1 MKRLLLILFL
11 IAVTFSPAQTPNA
24 IPSRPRIGLAL
35 SGGGA
40 RGFAHI
46 GILKTIDSLGLPVD
60 YIAGTSMGGLIG
72 ALYAIGYSGAELER
86 IALETNWNQLFSD
99 QLPRNILP
107 YPEKKE
113 TDKYQLVLGLKNR
126 EIQLPSGLI
135 RGQKI
140 TQMLS
145 RLTYAFQN
153 VKDFD
158 RLPIPFRCVAIDL
171 ISSRKVVLSK
181 GSLSKAMRATMSLP
195 TIFYPV
201 SWGDSLLID
210 GGMMDNLPVDV
221 VREMG
226 ANIVIAV
233 NVGEPQKSKEELNNI
248 IDIVGQIFS
257 LANTEAQEWALANA
271 DLVLTPPL
279 GSMTGA
285 DFDKA
290 DIRRAIR
297 RGHRVAADSLAAL
310 LEIRHITD
318 PTHIHSADRAVVD
331 STRLYGVQ
339 IAGNTTLPF
348 ALIDSLL
355 GLRPG
360 MLFNADTLKAHM
372 YTLRR
377 SGLFKT
383 IKGSVQAVDSLHYK
397 ALITVTETQKPHI
410 ARVTISGQKIL
421 SFRFIYNLI
430 GIHPGTVFDPELID
444 RRITQLYSLGY
455 FETIYYDIK
464 PLSENRITIH
474 FHVSEKPR
482 RELRVGIKYDDLY
495 NLTMAIGVQGTNV
508 LIPGLRMENEL
519 LFPEYLA
526 ARFKVFYPSRSLTFP
541 IYPFV
546 HLGYRDIPIDI
557 YDNRA
562 HLVAR
567 YPYRSADWAVGI
579 GVQAG
584 SFINAELELNFE
596 YMDIEPEVA
605 LPDPVLFPSWK
616 NRLRTLRFSN
626 IIDQR
631 DNTLIPR
638 RGYLLSAKYEG
649 SFVQLLSSDRY
660 YKFNIIFENYLSL
673 TARHTVRFY
682 GFYGQASQDIP
693 VYKNFYLG
701 GPKNFVGLEYFQLT
715 GQKIGI
721 VRLDWRYRFSER
733 WYGTLIANS
742 AYDERRQNERIVG
755 GTFRWM
761 HALGA
766 ALTLDT
772 PFGPF
777 EVTYAYNFNSF
788 YANKNNE
795 SYLYFRAGYN
805 F

>member
-1 MKRLLLILFL
+1 MKRFILLFSLIV
-11 IAVTFSPAQTPNA
+11 VTALPAQSYDA

-46 GILKTIDSLGLPVD
+46 GVLKTIDSLGIPID

-72 ALYAIGYSGAELER
+72 ALYAIGYSGVELER
-86 IALETNWNQLFSD
+86 IALETNWDQLFSD
-99 QLPRNILP
+99 RLPRNILP

-126 EIQLPSGLI
+126 KIQLPSGLI

-145 RLTYAFQN
+145 RLTYAYQN
-153 VKDFD
+153 VKSFD
-158 RLPIPFRCVAIDL
+158 DLPIPFRCVAIDL

-181 GSLSKAMRATMSLP
+181 GSLAKAMRSTMSLP

-201 SWGDSLLID
+201 VWGDSLLID

-221 VREMG
+221 VRDMG

-248 IDIVGQIFS
+248 LDIVGQIFS
-257 LANTEAQEWALANA
+257 LANIEAQEWALGNA

-279 GSMTGA
+279 GNMTGA
-285 DFDKA
+285 DFGIA
-290 DIRRAIR
+290 DIRRSIG
-297 RGHRVAADSLAAL
+297 RGHRVATDSIAAL

-318 PTHIHSADRAVVD
+318 PTHIHSENKVFID
-331 STRLYGVQ
+331 STRLHGIQ

-348 ALIDSLL
+348 GLIDSLL
-355 GLRPG
+355 DLRPG
-360 MLFNADTLKAHM
+360 MLFNSDTLKAHV
-372 YTLRR
+372 YKLRR
-377 SGLFKT
+377 TGLFRSIKT
-383 IKGSVQAVDSLHYK
+383 TVQAVDSLHYK
-397 ALITVTETQKPHI
+397 AIITVTETQKPDI
-410 ARVTISGQKIL
+410 ARVTISGQEKL
-421 SFRFIYNLI
+421 SFGFIYNLL

-455 FETIYYDIK
+455 FETIYYDIE
-464 PLSENRITIH
+464 PLSENRIAVH
-474 FHVSEKPR
+474 FHVAEKPR

-495 NLTMAIGVQGTNV
+495 NLTMAISIQGTNV
-508 LIPGLRMENEL
+508 IIPGLRMENEL
-519 LFPEYLA
+519 LFPEYLS

-541 IYPFV
+541 IYPFF
-546 HLGYRDIPIDI
+546 HIGYRDIPIDI

-605 LPDPVLFPSWK
+605 IPDPVLFPSWK
-616 NRLRTLRFSN
+616 NRLRTIRFSN
-626 IIDQR
+626 VIDQR
-631 DNTLIPR
+631 DNTLIPVE
-638 RGYLLSAKYEG
+638 GFLLSAKYEG
-649 SFVQLLSSDRY
+649 SFLQLISSDRY
-660 YKFNIIFENYLSL
+660 YKLRIILENYLPLSPRNNL
-673 TARHTVRFY
+673 RFY
-682 GFYGQASQDIP
+682 GFYGQASRDIP
-693 VYKNFYLG
+693 IYKNFYLG
-701 GPKNFVGLEYFQLT
+701 GPRDFVGLDYFQLT

-721 VRLDWRYRFSER
+721 TRLDWRYRFNDR
-733 WYGTLIANS
+733 WYGKLIANS
-742 AYDERRQNERIVG
+742 AYVELRQNERIVS

-766 ALTLDT
+766 SLTMDT

-777 EVTYAYNFNSF
+777 ELIYAYNFNSF
-788 YANKNNE
+788 YRNENNK
-795 SYLYFRAGYN
+795 SFLYFQAGYR

>member
-1 MKRLLLILFL
+1 MKRFLLIFFLLL
-11 IAVTFSPAQTPNA
+11 VTALPAQISNS

-46 GILKTIDSLGLPVD
+46 GVLKTIDSLGIPID

-72 ALYAIGYSGAELER
+72 ALYAIGYSGVELER
-86 IALETNWNQLFSD
+86 IALETDWDQLFSD

-113 TDKYQLVLGLKNR
+113 TDKYQLILGLKNS

-145 RLTYAFQN
+145 RLTYAYQN
-153 VKDFD
+153 VNSFD
-158 RLPIPFRCVAIDL
+158 DLPIPYRCVAIDL

-181 GSLSKAMRATMSLP
+181 GSLAKAMRSTMSLP

-201 SWGDSLLID
+201 VWGDSLLID

-233 NVGEPQKSKEELNNI
+233 NVGEPQKTKEELNNI
-248 IDIVGQIFS
+248 LDIVGQIFS
-257 LANTEAQEWALANA
+257 LANIEAQEWAVAHS
-271 DLVLTPPL
+271 DLLITPALHPY
-279 GSMTGA
+279 TGA
-285 DFDKA
+285 DFKTT
-290 DIRRAIR
+290 AIR
-297 RGHRVAADSLAAL
+297 RVIDLGHRAAIDSLKAM
-310 LEIRHITD
+310 LEIRKITD
-318 PTHIHSADRAVVD
+318 PTHIHSEHRARVD
-331 STRLYGVQ
+331 STRLHGIQ

-355 GLRPG
+355 SLTPG
-360 MLFNADTLKAHM
+360 MLFNHDTLKAHV
-372 YTLRR
+372 YKLRR
-377 SGLFKT
+377 TGLFRSIKT
-383 IKGSVQAVDSLHYK
+383 TVQAVDSLHYK
-397 ALITVTETQKPHI
+397 AIITVTETQKPFI
-410 ARVTISGQKIL
+410 ARVSISGQDKL
-421 SFRFIYNLI
+421 SFRFIYDLL
-430 GIHPGTVFDPELID
+430 GIRPGTVFDPELID
-444 RRITQLYSLGY
+444 ERITQLYSLGY
-455 FETIYYDIK
+455 FETIYYDIN
-464 PLSENRITIH
+464 PLSENRIELH
-474 FHVSEKPR
+474 FHVAEKPR

-495 NLTMAIGVQGTNV
+495 NLTMALSLQGTNV
-508 LIPGLRMENEL
+508 IIPGLRMENEL
-519 LFPEYLA
+519 LFPEYLS

-541 IYPFV
+541 IYPFF
-546 HLGYRDIPIDI
+546 HAGYRDIPIDI

-562 HLVAR
+562 YLVAR

-605 LPDPVLFPSWK
+605 IPDPVRFPSWK
-616 NRLRTLRFSN
+616 NRLRTIRFSN

-631 DNTLIPR
+631 DNTLIPVE
-638 RGYLLSAKYEG
+638 GFLLSAKYEG
-649 SFVQLLSSDRY
+649 SFLQLISSDRY
-660 YKFNIIFENYLSL
+660 YKLRIILENYLPFS
-673 TARHTVRFY
+673 TRNNIRFF

-693 VYKNFYLG
+693 IYKNFYLG
-701 GPKNFVGLEYFQLT
+701 GPDNFVGLDYYQLT

-721 VRLDWRYRFSER
+721 VRLDWRYRFSDR
-733 WYGTLIANS
+733 WYGKLIVNS
-742 AYDERRQNERIVG
+742 AYNELRQNERIVSG
-755 GTFRWM
+755 SFRWM
-761 HALGA
+761 QAVGTS
-766 ALTLDT
+766 LTMDT

-777 EVTYAYNFNSF
+777 ELTYAYNFNSF
-788 YANKNNE
+788 YRNENNK
-795 SYLYFRAGYN
+795 SFFYFQAGYH